1 MPCDTCDASDGI
13 SRRHFNLDALREFS
27 ERCVTCVTFVTTHPD
42 WVEISCAEDRMCTGL
57 PPRYKP
63 LDRRQHTRTEG
74 HVPNAWCLRR
84 VRARDDRT
92 EGSGGERTPL
102 PHLNA
107 MLLPPTG
114 QPRMVSR
121 ISSTDGALPCCQGLQ
136 WNRAADREGRRWCRS
151 GGQSDDW
158 ITRPKMNPCRQFR
171 FEANGL

>member
-1 MPCDTCDASDGI
+1 MFQMLGVFA
-13 SRRHFNLDALREFS
+13 EF
-27 ERCVTCVTFVTTHPD
+27 ERAMIV
-42 WVEISCAEDRMCTGL
+42 
-57 PPRYKP
+57 
-63 LDRRQHTRTEG
+63 Q
-74 HVPNAWCLRR
+74 R
-84 VRARDDRT
+84 VR
-92 EGSGGERTPL
+92 GGERTPL